1 MAATMMVHLNF
12 LIRFSVK
19 NRQKNAF
26 FSPKI
31 AIFLNFWSKNGKKR
45 QKIVFLLKIDS
56 LSLFRPLYERF

>member
-12 LIRFSVK
+12 LTRFSVK

-31 AIFLNFWSKNGKKR
+31 AIFLNFWLKKGKKR
-45 QKIVFLLKIDS
+45 QKNRIFA
-56 LSLFRPLYERF
+56 